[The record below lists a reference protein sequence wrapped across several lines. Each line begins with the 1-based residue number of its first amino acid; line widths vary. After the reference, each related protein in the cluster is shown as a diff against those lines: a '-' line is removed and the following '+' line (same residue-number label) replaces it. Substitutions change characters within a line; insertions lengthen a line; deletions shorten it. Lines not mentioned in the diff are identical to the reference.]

1 MRKETLLTISLQGR
15 VLTSVALRFE
25 NDHVILSLNF
35 RYSPR
40 MAEKGTTA
48 NIHFAGD
55 DLFVG
60 ITPSGHAQAI
70 ETDSARSR
78 AATPMELLLIALGS
92 CTGVDV
98 ISILKKQRQE
108 VTNYRIE
115 VRGQRRSEFPRSYTR
130 LEVKHILR
138 GRRLAAPAVA
148 RAIELSDQKYC
159 SVAAT
164 LRGAA
169 EIFTSYE
176 IEEEDQTNEQA

>member
-1 MRKETLLTISLQGR
+1 
-15 VLTSVALRFE
+15 
-25 NDHVILSLNF
+25 
-35 RYSPR
+35 

-48 NIHFAGD
+48 KIHFAGD
-55 DLFVG
+55 DWFVG

-70 ETDSARSR
+70 ETNSDRSS

-108 VTNYRIE
+108 VTDYRIE
-115 VRGQRRSEFPRSYTR
+115 VKGERRSEFPRSYTR

-138 GRRLAAPAVA
+138 GHRLAAPAVA
-148 RAIELSDQKYC
+148 RAIELSDKKYC

-169 EIFTSYE
+169 EIVTSYE
-176 IEEEDQTNEQA
+176 IEEEDETNGRG

>member
-1 MRKETLLTISLQGR
+1 
-15 VLTSVALRFE
+15 
-25 NDHVILSLNF
+25 
-35 RYSPR
+35 

-48 NIHFAGD
+48 TIHFAGD
-55 DLFVG
+55 DFFVG

-70 ETDSARSR
+70 ETDSTRSS

-92 CTGVDV
+92 CAGVDV
-98 ISILKKQRQE
+98 ISILKKQRQD
-108 VTNYRIE
+108 VTDYRIE
-115 VRGQRRSEFPRSYTR
+115 VKGERREEFPRSYTR

-138 GRRLAAPAVA
+138 GRRLSEQAVT

-169 EIFTSYE
+169 EIVTSYE
-176 IEEEDQTNEQA
+176 IEEENSADE